1 MLPSLIMKLSSFI
14 CEENHVFIEE
24 GKLPDKVITT
34 EEELDATDVDCIGIL
49 VGFHRLR
56 LVWKNFKNEEILR

>member
-1 MLPSLIMKLSSFI
+1 MKLSSFI
-14 CEENHVFIEE
+14 CEEIHAFIEE

-34 EEELDATDVDCIGIL
+34 EEELDATEVDCIGIL

>member
-14 CEENHVFIEE
+14 CEEIHTFIEE

-34 EEELDATDVDCIGIL
+34 EEELDATEVDCIGIL
-49 VGFHRLR
+49 MGFHRLR
-56 LVWKNFKNEEILR
+56 LV

>member
-24 GKLPDKVITT
+24 GRLPDKVITT

-56 LVWKNFKNEEILR
+56 LV